1 MRELAEGSMTA
12 RTLKVLI
19 VDERPQTSTAHE
31 EMLRRVVQELE
42 RIDVRTE
49 FAPSPDDAVLRIAS
63 DASLC
68 AVIADAGGDSDQHE
82 AHVDPDHLTS
92 FLAGVRA
99 RNSDLPV
106 FVMTGSRGADSLDT
120 AVLREVDQLI
130 YLLDD
135 TPSWIAGRIRNAA
148 ERYRQDVLPPMFGA
162 LVAFS
167 RKHEY
172 SWHTPGHEGGAAFLR
187 SPAGRAFWEFFGE
200 QTFRSDLS
208 VSVHELGSLLH
219 HTGPIGE
226 AERRAATIFG
236 ADMTYFVTNGT
247 STSNRV
253 LHQASVVAGDVMV
266 LDRNAHK
273 SIEQAATLTHG
284 VPVYLTTTRNHLGI
298 IGPVPPSELTREAV
312 AAKLAESP
320 LVADASVRPAI
331 AMITNSTYDGLL
343 YHVPTVEQTLGE
355 HIDRLHF
362 DEAWYGYAAFHPIYA
377 ERFAMHTGERAADA
391 PTTFATQSTHKLLAA
406 LSQASY
412 LHVRNGRNPV
422 DHDLFN
428 EAYMMHASTS
438 PLYAIIASN
447 DVSAAMMSGRGG
459 PLLTGISIQE
469 AVSFRRTLARVAAET
484 PEDDWALVPW
494 QPETVTLSDGSK
506 ARFEDADEEW
516 LCGSAE
522 PWLLRAGEDW
532 HGFDLPDRYAMLDP
546 IKVTV
551 VTPGVR
557 PDGTMADFGV
567 PAPILAAYLEQ
578 QASIVVEK
586 TQSYS
591 ILLLFSIGV
600 TRGKW
605 GSLVTTLMSFKRDLD
620 ANRPLEQVLP
630 ATYAQDPRR
639 YAGMGLSDLAREQ
652 HATIVQTGML
662 SVQSE
667 AFGTHPDPVMTPAQA
682 YAHVVRGTV
691 DAVPLDQL
699 AGRTLA
705 IGLVPYPPGIPL
717 VMPGESAGHDDSPF
731 LAYLRALE
739 EFDRRFPGFE
749 HETHGIEIVDGRY
762 VARCVRES

>member
-1 MRELAEGSMTA
+1 MSEPSEGSMTSRA
-12 RTLKVLI
+12 IKVLI
-19 VDERPQTSTAHE
+19 VDERPRTTTAHE

-49 FAPSPDDAVLRIAS
+49 FAPSPDDAVLRVAS

-68 AVIADAGGDSDQHE
+68 AVIADAGGDSDDHE
-82 AHVDPDHLTS
+82 AHVDPNRLAT

-106 FVMTGSRGADSLDT
+106 FVMTGTRGADSLDT

-162 LVAFS
+162 LVEYS

-208 VSVHELGSLLH
+208 VSVHELGSLLDH
-219 HTGPIGE
+219 SGPIGE

-284 VPVYLTTTRNHLGI
+284 RPVYLTTTRNHLGI

-312 AAKLAESP
+312 AAKLAASP
-320 LVADASVRPAI
+320 LVEDASADPVI

-343 YHVPTVEQTLGE
+343 YHVPTVERTLGA

-377 ERFAMHTGERAADA
+377 ERFAMHRGERPDDA

-422 DHDLFN
+422 EHDLFN
-428 EAYMMHASTS
+428 EAYMMHSSTS

-447 DVSAAMMSGRGG
+447 DVSAAMMAGRGG

-469 AVSFRRTLARVAAET
+469 AVAFRRTLARVAAET
-484 PEDDWALVPW
+484 PDDDWALRPW
-494 QPETVTLSDGSK
+494 QPETVVQADGSK
-506 ARFEDADEEW
+506 VRFEDADEEW
-516 LCGSAE
+516 LCASPD
-522 PWLLRAGEDW
+522 PWLLRQDERW
-532 HGFDLPDRYAMLDP
+532 HGFDLPDAYAMLDP

-551 VTPGVR
+551 VTPGVNE
-557 PDGTMADFGV
+557 DGTLADFGV
-567 PAPILAAYLEQ
+567 PAPILSEYLEQ

-630 ATYAQDPRR
+630 ATFARDPRR
-639 YAGMGLSDLAREQ
+639 YAGMGLRDLADEQ
-652 HATIVQTGML
+652 HATIGRTRML
-662 SVQSE
+662 ALQSE
-667 AFGTHPDPVMTPAQA
+667 AFGAHPEPVMTPAQA

-691 DAVPLDQL
+691 DAVPLDAL

-717 VMPGESAGHDDSPF
+717 VMPGESAGPDHGPF

-749 HETHGIEIVDGRY
+749 HETHGIEVVDGTY
-762 VARCVRES
+762 VARCVRSA

>member
-1 MRELAEGSMTA
+1 MTA

-19 VDERPQTSTAHE
+19 VDERPTAATAHE

-49 FAPSPDDAVLRIAS
+49 FAPNPDDAVLRVAS

-68 AVIADAGGDSDQHE
+68 AVIADAGGDSTDRD
-82 AHVDPDHLTS
+82 AHVDAGGIAEFLT
-92 FLAGVRA
+92 GVRA

-106 FVMTGSRGADSLDT
+106 FVMTGTRGADALDT
-120 AVLREVDQLI
+120 SVLREVDQLI

-135 TPSWIAGRIRNAA
+135 TPAWIAGRIRNAA
-148 ERYRQDVLPPMFGA
+148 KRYRADVLPPMFSA

-187 SPAGRAFWEFFGE
+187 SPAGRAFFEFYGE

-208 VSVHELGSLLH
+208 VSVHELGSLLDH
-219 HTGPIGE
+219 SGPIGE

-236 ADMTYFVTNGT
+236 ADQTYFVTNGT

-253 LHQASVVAGDVMV
+253 VHQASVVAGDVMV

-273 SIEQAATLTHG
+273 SVEQAATLTHG

-312 AAKLAESP
+312 EAKRAASP
-320 LVADASVRPAI
+320 LVEGDDGEAVI

-343 YHVPTVEQTLGE
+343 YHVPTVERTLGS
-355 HIDRLHF
+355 HVGRLHF

-377 ERFAMHTGERAADA
+377 ERFAMHTGDREADA

-412 LHVRNGRNPV
+412 LHVRQGRDPV
-422 DHDLFN
+422 DPDLFN
-428 EAYMMHASTS
+428 EAFMMHASTS
-438 PLYAIIASN
+438 PLYSIIASN

-459 PLLTGISIQE
+459 PLLTGISIAE
-469 AVSFRRTLARVAAET
+469 AVAFRRTLARVAAET
-484 PEDDWALVPW
+484 AADDWALLPW
-494 QPETVTLSDGSK
+494 QPETVTQPDGTTV
-506 ARFEDADEEW
+506 RFEDADEDW
-516 LCGSAE
+516 LCSSPD
-522 PWLLRAGEDW
+522 PWQLRAGEPW
-532 HGFDLPDRYAMLDP
+532 HGFELPDGYAMLDP

-557 PDGTMADFGV
+557 ADGAIEEFGV

-620 ANRPLEQVLP
+620 ANRPLDQALP
-630 ATYAQDPRR
+630 ATFAEDPRR
-639 YAGMGLSDLAREQ
+639 YAGMGLRDLAEQ
-652 HATIVQTGML
+652 QHEVIGRTGL
-662 SVQSE
+662 LALQRE
-667 AFGTHPDPVMTPAQA
+667 AFAAYPQPAMTPAAA
-682 YAHVVRGTV
+682 YARVVRRAV
-691 DAVPLDQL
+691 DVVALDD
-699 AGRTLA
+699 AAHRTLA
-705 IGLVPYPPGIPL
+705 VGVVPYPPGIPL
-717 VMPGESAGHDDSPF
+717 AMPGETTGETDGPALG
-731 LAYLRALE
+731 YLRAME
-739 EFDRRFPGFE
+739 AFDARFPGFE
-749 HETHGIEIVDGRY
+749 HETHGVEVVDGRY
-762 VARCVRES
+762 RLRCVRED